1 MSDDLELMTKYL
13 VQLQFYSEE
22 KDLFYSRD
30 KKHSLSIPGIRLVI
44 AAFEDV
50 FKIHLGLIR
59 KKQFRAFLDAVAQNI
74 PFDVQA
80 VLQSFNENVREIG
93 SQNLTDELS
102 ANFLIGPVRAAIQ
115 LREFD
120 ECIYEIKRQ
129 ALQLVQTEQKK
140 KIMEDRISEL
150 FQRNDITVSMLHNLA
165 LLKYLAE
172 VFGTEETQK
181 HVDLIFNQYCEAM
194 VSKLTK

>member
-22 KDLFYSRD
+22 EDLFYSRD
-30 KKHSLSIPGIRLVI
+30 KKHSLSIPGIRSVI
-44 AAFEDV
+44 VAFENV
-50 FKIHLGLIR
+50 FKINLDLIR

-80 VLQSFNENVREIG
+80 VLQSFNENAREIG

-120 ECIYEIKRQ
+120 ECIYEIKKH
-129 ALQLVQTEQKK
+129 ALQLMQTEKKK
-140 KIMEDRISEL
+140 KIIEDRISEL
-150 FQRNDITVSMLHNLA
+150 FQRNDTTVSMLHNLA
-165 LLKYLAE
+165 LLKYLVK
-172 VFGTEETQK
+172 VFGTEETENR
-181 HVDLIFNQYCEAM
+181 VDSIFDQYCESM
-194 VSKLTK
+194 ISKLTK